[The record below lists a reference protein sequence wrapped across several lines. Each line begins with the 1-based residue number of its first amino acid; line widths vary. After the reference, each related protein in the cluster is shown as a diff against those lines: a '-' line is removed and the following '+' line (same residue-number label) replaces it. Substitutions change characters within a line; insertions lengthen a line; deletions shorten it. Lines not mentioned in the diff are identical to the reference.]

1 MKFFIDSVNKDLVLA
16 IFDKNFDL
24 VDSNIVEIK
33 NKADLLPELVR
44 NILSKNNLKITDFSD
59 FYINLGPG
67 TFTGCRVGLTFFRTL
82 AQLGNINLWTCSTFN
97 LLSFEKKEKRQY
109 FISYSKNSQFS
120 AFAHDGQLISEIS
133 DIKTKNR
140 PDDQVDYQLILNN
153 FAQAQ
158 KLFKKEENL
167 VNVFP
172 LYNN

>member
-1 MKFFIDSVNKDLVLA
+1 MKFFIDSVSKDLVLA
-16 IFDKNFDL
+16 IFDKNFEL

-82 AQLGNINLWTCSTFN
+82 AQLGDINLWTCSTFS

-133 DIKTKNR
+133 DIKSKNVS
-140 PDDQVDYQLILNN
+140 DDQVDYQIILNN